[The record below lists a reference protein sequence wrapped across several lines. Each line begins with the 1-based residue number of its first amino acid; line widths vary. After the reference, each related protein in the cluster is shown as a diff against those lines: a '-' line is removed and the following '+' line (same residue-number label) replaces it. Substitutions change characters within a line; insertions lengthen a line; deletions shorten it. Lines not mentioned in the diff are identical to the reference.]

1 MNRTTFAIAVSVA
14 LALPVAGR
22 TAPTP
27 GSPSNPSNNQVA
39 TNVVALPNL
48 PTTSGSG
55 SSPANSGTPASTGR
69 VQVLC
74 LAASASVTQPF
85 FTGTDLTC
93 AP

>member
-1 MNRTTFAIAVSVA
+1 MNRSTFALAATLA
-14 LALPVAGR
+14 LALPVAGQ

-27 GSPSNPSNNQVA
+27 GSPSNPANNQMA
-39 TNVVALPNL
+39 ANVVALPNL

-55 SSPANSGTPASTGR
+55 GSPTNSGMPASTGR